1 MAVIGSTLQGRY
13 KILMPLSKGGM
24 GAIYLVR
31 DKQSDAH
38 LALKENRSL
47 TAADRRQFKRE
58 AKILQSIEHPHIP
71 KFTDYFEDDHDGQ
84 FLVMEYVE
92 GTDLDE
98 LVRRRRQPFPEDKV
112 LAWADQLLDALQHLH
127 SQKPPIIHRDVKPAN
142 LKLTPEG
149 QIKLVDFGIS
159 KVYHPE
165 QSTASGAQGFTPHF
179 APREQYQRKERT
191 DARTDVYSVGATLYY
206 LLTRKLP
213 PSAPDRMIDRVSLVA
228 VRKHNPAVSVN
239 TERVLLKAME
249 LTSSDR
255 YPSARAMRKALQ
267 GA

>member
-1 MAVIGSTLQGRY
+1 MVAIGCTLQGRY
-13 KILMPLSKGGM
+13 KIIMPLSKGGM

-31 DKQSDAH
+31 DKQSKAH
-38 LALKENRSL
+38 LALKENKSL
-47 TAADRRQFKRE
+47 SAADRRQFKRE
-58 AKILQSIEHPHIP
+58 ANILQSIEHPHIP
-71 KFTDYFEDDHDGQ
+71 RFTDYFEDDHDCQ

-92 GTDLDE
+92 GADLDE
-98 LVRRRRQPFPEDKV
+98 LLRRRRQPFPEEKV

-127 SQKPPIIHRDVKPAN
+127 GQKPPIIHRDVKPAN
-142 LKLTPEG
+142 LKLTPDE

-165 QSTASGAQGFTPHF
+165 QSTASGAQGYTPHF
-179 APREQYQRKERT
+179 APREQYQRKMRT

-213 PSAPDRMIDRVSLVA
+213 PSAPDRMIDQAPLSP
-228 VRKHNPAVSVN
+228 VRKHNPAVSAN
-239 TERVLLKAME
+239 TEQAILKAME
-249 LTSSDR
+249 LTPADR